1 MFEFLFEGRQIRFF
15 IWHSPLSS
23 PPWCL
28 DHLDQPKFIVIV
40 FHKQQAAV
48 LAWPVPVSSGAT
60 AEFRALH
67 CHCLGLTVLSLSLWT
82 IFKRELI
89 NKKMINT
96 KITDWV
102 GLGILTKTELSSGER
117 TFLPLQPPGQPS
129 QGFLSVGL
137 INAAGGGRRPEKNKD
152 SVSASNYPVN
162 LASTSPNLYS

>member
-1 MFEFLFEGRQIRFF
+1 MLDFLFDGRQIRFF
-15 IWHSPLSS
+15 IWHSS

-40 FHKQQAAV
+40 FHKQQTEM
-48 LAWPVPVSSGAT
+48 VPLQSSELST
-60 AEFRALH
+60 LIW
-67 CHCLGLTVLSLSLWT
+67 LGRYSRVGS
-82 IFKRELI
+82 ELI

-102 GLGILTKTELSSGER
+102 GLGISTKTELSSRER
-117 TFLPLQPPGQPS
+117 TFLPLQPARQTKPGQS
-129 QGFLSVGL
+129 FLSVGL
-137 INAAGGGRRPEKNKD
+137 INAAGGGRRREKNKD